1 MFYIATTRFN
11 NDTWKENCEYKKK
24 HGIEGVIYGTNI
36 RIRCSHSLGSLFF
49 VIEMNNQT
57 NKIEGIGLI
66 RNQLVLDKRY
76 NIYLNGDY
84 NRYIYKGK
92 YWISRN
98 RLYYYDKELVNIFET
113 ILFKGKGHFK
123 RQSGISVV
131 SSLLFEKWEYD
142 EEIIRNDLKNIFIKE
157 FLYVNKNDNNSYN
170 ESNRVTED
178 ITDLYIKKEEDEYEY
193 IYINNNNIKAN

>member
-11 NDTWKENCEYKKK
+11 NDTWQENCNYKRQN
-24 HGIEGVIYGTNI
+24 GIEGVIYGTNI
-36 RIRCSHSLGSLFF
+36 RIRCSHSNGSLFF

-76 NIYLNGDY
+76 NVYSIGDY
-84 NRYIYKGK
+84 NRYIYKGD
-92 YWISRN
+92 YWISRE
-98 RLYYYDKELVNIFET
+98 RLYYYDKELVDIFET

-142 EEIIRNDLKNIFIKE
+142 EEIIRTDLKNIFIKE
-157 FLYVNKNDNNSYN
+157 FCSLNTDANEELNK
-170 ESNRVTED
+170 ETE
-178 ITDLYIKKEEDEYEY
+178 EEYEY
-193 IYINNNNIKAN
+193 IYINNKNNNIKAI

>member
-11 NDTWKENCEYKKK
+11 NDTWKENCEYKNKQ
-24 HGIEGVIYGTNI
+24 GLEGVIYGTNI

-157 FLYVNKNDNNSYN
+157 FLCVNNSDN
-170 ESNRVTED
+170 ESNNRVTED
-178 ITDLYIKKEEDEYEY
+178 ITDLYIKENEEYEY
-193 IYINNNNIKAN
+193 IYINNNIKAN